1 MSASIKN
8 LLDPALTAQEATAL
22 FRSSSFLILS
32 PSATATVTAS
42 NTYTLDASPYLTP
55 APPSSSSNSINR
67 FEGFKL
73 LPDGFHLLTLTA
85 DDAIAVQGVIRFT
98 QGHQVFIRSA
108 NTLLPPDQPGSDPG
122 TELPTVFSP
131 DPIARP
137 KQPQTVTSLNHL
149 ATLDPHLVP
158 YPATTHS
165 VWKKATLHLHDP
177 AVGPSAVA
185 KVCGV
190 DEWAGDVRID
200 SLIPLH
206 DPQPQGTGV
215 DSLLSSSG
223 REQRAAAARE
233 SQAEKDL
240 DDQLRRGGSSHIA
253 CDTGSTTS
261 GLRFTTFDMRRSW
274 KSGTVGSELTR
285 WSVDKSW
292 LLGQTIQ
299 RAGGV
304 SHLLAEF
311 ELAFVMLHRLHAPA
325 ALTQWLSLLSLF
337 SRSAYA
343 CSRAPS
349 HFEAPAS
356 SSVDSHGRS
365 MPMSTVET
373 ETEREI
379 KDQVEPDAHTR
390 FLDLLLAQLQL
401 VVVHASVSSS
411 FAHSDSRAR
420 HPHHDED
427 AGEQEEDEAAND
439 PNEDPPGVD
448 FFNNLDPDLEAKIL
462 RELSTLRAG
471 ISSGFLSSASTQGT
485 ADPRKTARASSS
497 GSAQGRDSPEALLAA
512 WRRLSHFSS
521 RHLGWSLDEELDEEV
536 QVREELEEEEGE
548 DAPVVVEVEDEYD
561 YDEYA

>member
-32 PSATATVTAS
+32 PSATVTAS

-73 LPDGFHLLTLTA
+73 IPDGFHLLTLTA

-108 NTLLPPDQPGSDPG
+108 NTLLPPDQPGSDRG

-137 KQPQTVTSLNHL
+137 KQPQTVTSLDHL

-215 DSLLSSSG
+215 DSLSSSSG

-240 DDQLRRGGSSHIA
+240 DDQLRRGG
-253 CDTGSTTS
+253 
-261 GLRFTTFDMRRSW
+261 R
-274 KSGTVGSELTR
+274 
-285 WSVDKSW
+285 
-292 LLGQTIQ
+292 
-299 RAGGV
+299 V

-411 FAHSDSRAR
+411 FAHSDSRAS

-427 AGEQEEDEAAND
+427 AGEQEEDEVAND

-462 RELSTLRAG
+462 QELSTLRAG

-485 ADPRKTARASSS
+485 ADPRRTAQASSS